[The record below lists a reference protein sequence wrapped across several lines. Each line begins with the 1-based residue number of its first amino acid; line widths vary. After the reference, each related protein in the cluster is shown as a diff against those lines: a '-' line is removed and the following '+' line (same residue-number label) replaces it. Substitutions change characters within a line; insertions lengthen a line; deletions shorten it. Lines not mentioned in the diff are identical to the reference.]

1 MKKICFVTTVSLT
14 LKAFVINTAKYLH
27 EQGGYDIT
35 FICAPDPEFQASLPE
50 YIHFIPVPMERGIS
64 LGGISALRQ
73 MTKIFKKEKFDLVQF
88 STPNAAFYASIA
100 AKKAKIPV
108 RLYCQW
114 GIAYTGFQG
123 LKRKIFKFVEKMVCK
138 RATWIEPDSHGNL
151 DFSHAEGLYPES
163 KGSVIWN
170 GSASG
175 VDISKFDFRHRE
187 EWRKAIRQKYN
198 LAEDAFVYGAIGR
211 INRDKG
217 INELLTA
224 FRSIAADRPDT
235 YLMLVG
241 SEENIQLLDQELYA
255 WAKAHDHV
263 LFCGHTNVV
272 EQYLAA
278 MDTYILPSYREGFGS
293 VVIEAASMGLP
304 VIVSDIPGPTNAMLR
319 DKTGLVV
326 PKADAPAL
334 TKAMETILTDAA
346 LRAEFGEAGRRFAT
360 ENFEQQKLF
369 AHILKDRQKLLGEG

>member
-1 MKKICFVTTVSLT
+1 MKKICFVTTVSIT
-14 LKAFVINTAKYLH
+14 LKAFVVNTARYLH

-35 FICAPDPEFQASLPE
+35 FICAPDEAFQASLPD

-64 LGGISALRQ
+64 LGGIGALFK
-73 MTKIFKKEKFDLVQF
+73 MIKIFKKEKFDLIQY

-100 AKKAKIPV
+100 SKIAKVPV

-123 LKRKIFKFVEKMVCK
+123 LKRRIFKAVEKLVC
-138 RATWIEPDSHGNL
+138 RCSTWIEPDSHGNL
-151 DFSHAEGLYPES
+151 DFSHAEGLYPET

-175 VDISKFDFRHRE
+175 VDLSKFDFGKRDL
-187 EWRKAIRQKYN
+187 WRKQIREKYA
-198 LAEDAFVYGAIGR
+198 LPEDAFVFGAIGR

-217 INELLTA
+217 INELFAA
-224 FRSIAADRPDT
+224 FRSMIAESRDA

-241 SEENIQLLDQELYA
+241 SEENIQLLDQQLYQ
-255 WAKAHDHV
+255 WAKTNDRV
-263 LFCGHTNVV
+263 IFCGHTNVV

-278 MDTYILPSYREGFGS
+278 IDTYILPSYREGFGC

-326 PKADAPAL
+326 PKADAQALAQAMVKILENPAL
-334 TKAMETILTDAA
+334 C
-346 LRAEFGEAGRRFAT
+346 REFGEAGRIFAT
-360 ENFEQQKLF
+360 ENFEQQQLF
-369 AHILKDRQKLLGEG
+369 AHILKDRQRLLGEG